1 MKKNTNKAIMTGVAL
16 AATAGA
22 IYLYKTKKGAQAR
35 KKIEAMVDV
44 KKKQIKS
51 TVKKA
56 KRIEKNIKG
65 VVKTLEPKAKKAT
78 DKIRTK
84 IAKKVAPKK
93 KAVK

>member
-1 MKKNTNKAIMTGVAL
+1 MKKKTNKAIATGIAL

-22 IYLYKTKKGAQAR
+22 IYLYKTKKGAETR
-35 KKIEAMVDV
+35 KKIGKMIDV
-44 KKKQIKS
+44 KKKQIKE

-56 KRIEKNIKG
+56 KKIEKNIKSMA
-65 VVKTLEPKAKKAT
+65 KTLEPKAQKAT

-93 KAVK
+93 KTVK